1 MISVKSVDRGTI
13 FTHLANLY
21 QKLISGKK
29 LGFINPTKKP
39 AALNAEFLLTLLPH
53 HIFIMPQSY
62 YENLENLPDNL
73 IRLNDTEIRWC
84 NHPNKRG
91 SLSTNV
97 FSFFRNL
104 LAARP
109 ELYVGFASNDAA
121 LVTIYFKLDFNPP

>member
-1 MISVKSVDRGTI
+1 MVVIFFSFFSDIISVKSVDRGTI

-62 YENLENLPDNL
+62 YEHLENLPNNL

-84 NHPNKRG
+84 NQPVHHNKR

-97 FSFFRNL
+97 F
-104 LAARP
+104 
-109 ELYVGFASNDAA
+109 
-121 LVTIYFKLDFNPP
+121 YF

>member
-1 MISVKSVDRGTI
+1 
-13 FTHLANLY
+13 LY
-21 QKLISGKK
+21 QKLISGKR

-53 HIFIMPQSY
+53 HMFIMPQSY
-62 YENLENLPDNL
+62 YENLENLPNNL

-84 NHPNKRG
+84 NPPVHHNKRW

-97 FSFFRNL
+97 FLFFRDL

-121 LVTIYFKLDFNPP
+121 LVTLFI